1 MKTPR
6 LTPKNVIS
14 KARVLLFAA
23 AAVATLA
30 GSSVAEGA
38 AFTWTATAAGN
49 NYLWSDTANWA
60 GGAYPNAAGAVV
72 NINNDIVGDQNIDLP
87 SAGITLGTL
96 NIGDSGGGASN
107 SFTIAH
113 YYYGPNPGTYP
124 LTFQGANAGDATAI
138 NGTGLGTST
147 TSFYYPV
154 VLGGTSPLTITQ
166 NAAQEFYF
174 NSVIGN
180 GNNLNLVVNE
190 PIPDPTQPN
199 PILNGGIQILSLSG
213 SGTLT
218 KSGIGKA
225 SVFSDNTGFTGNVV
239 IQMGEFQV
247 GLTGHNPSATGYFG
261 TTNYTVYGNSN
272 TGDRLGTCLNIHPIG
287 SADVLMNPSA
297 VVNLAG
303 GGFTFDGWSNVVIP
317 LAFQA
322 INLTQGV
329 SKISLRNQCAVTLS
343 QINRSPG
350 ATAFI
355 YSPDHNLGLAADGA
369 LVQMKVNTVIS
380 TIGGGGD
387 KTTTTGSIVPWMFA
401 PTGGT
406 YTFITQDASS
416 HGLRML
422 QSAEY
427 VGSIASGSN
436 SFNNISINNNSGDT
450 IGADTTINSLKLYY
464 QYSSSAAFSISS
476 GAKLSVASGA
486 MILQKGNVVGAGTLQ
501 FGTTAAPAEGVI
513 FVADSASIAINANI
527 QGSLGLTK
535 SSTGTLILG
544 GSNNTGLTGTVTVA
558 GGILQAGAI
567 NALGNNTDVVLAN
580 SNNNTFSSPYNNVVT
595 TLNLAGFNQTVG
607 SLSGGGAYGGNVAL
621 GGATLTVGAGATPAS
636 TTYGGVISGAGN
648 LTKTGASTLTLTGAN
663 TYTGATTV
671 SAGTLVAA
679 NHTAL
684 GTGAVTVAANA
695 GLTYAATSDTT
706 LALGSTLAFSGAATL
721 GGMIGSTTTSAEIV
735 TASNASSTTGI
746 LTVNLSGLNGV
757 TPTTG
762 TYTLLHGGGASNTLN
777 NFTSIA
783 LGTVINNTNWTINA
797 GTLTNTA
804 NDITVGVTVAT
815 PLTAAYWTGTS
826 ATGIAKVWAASDGSS
841 TSNWSSVSGGAV
853 QGLIPTAVDLTIVG
867 TTVAA
872 TNSTLGANMTVKSL
886 TIADATNGLSLN
898 ADGNTLTIT
907 PASSS
912 AGITVNAGVPAST
925 IAANL
930 ALGAAQ
936 TWTNNSAS
944 TLTVSGI
951 ISGSSSLTKAGTGT
965 ITLSGANTYTGATTV
980 SVGTLLINGSTS
992 NGSAL
997 TVASGGTLGGSGT
1010 VGGTTGVTSG
1020 TINGSG
1026 LVLSGLATFNST
1038 GNTLSGTVTST
1049 TGVTLASG
1057 ASVTQTGTLTGNLNT
1072 TSSGTFTANGTVTGT
1087 ATVASGGTLAGSGT
1101 VGGTTGVTSGT
1112 VNGSGLTLTGTT
1124 TFNSTGNT
1132 LSGTVVSTSG
1142 VTLASGAALAL
1153 NGTLTGSLAVGNG
1166 TLTGSGG
1173 SVSGAMTLNGGT
1185 INLTSGTL
1193 SNTLGV
1199 TGGNWNGA
1207 GSVTGVVTSSSGT
1220 LTIGNGA
1227 NLTANGGLNVT
1238 GGTISAGNSA
1248 STITGS
1254 VNYTSSSSSN
1264 FYGVIAGVGKT
1275 LILNN
1280 ASATL
1285 TLGTSGSPVTE
1296 TYTGATD
1303 VTAGTLVVNG
1313 NLQSS
1318 GVTVRNGGTLK
1329 GNITAGGTTAIL
1341 SGGTLSVGNSPGTGS
1356 FATLSLAGTDIMEFN
1371 ASPSRGSAGTDYDTI
1386 GVSSSLTYGGD
1397 LKLTFSGLVTSDPAL
1412 AFHMFTGAALAGETG
1427 SFSHV
1432 WIYGTGGT
1440 QVGSLTDSSG
1450 TWSGLADLGYGGGTQ
1465 QFTFTQANGDLIVAV
1480 PEPAT
1485 WALLAFSLT
1494 TVMVFRRRRSS

>member
-49 NYLWSDTANWA
+49 NYLWTDTANWA

-190 PIPDPTQPN
+190 PIPDPIQPN

-303 GGFTFDGWSNVVIP
+303 GGFTFDGATSTVTP

-322 INLTQGV
+322 INLTQGA
-329 SKISLRNQCAVTLS
+329 SKITLNKECAVTLS

-355 YSPDHNLGLAADGA
+355 NSSTLLGLAADSA
-369 LVQMKVNTVIS
+369 VVRMTVTTPIP

-387 KTTTTGSIVPWMFA
+387 KTTTIGSIVPWMYGSS
-401 PTGGT
+401 GGT
-406 YTFITQDASS
+406 YTFISQDASS
-416 HGLRML
+416 GGLRML
-422 QSAEY
+422 SSSEY
-427 VGSIASGSN
+427 VGSIASGTTS
-436 SFNNISINNNSGDT
+436 SNNISINNTNGDT
-450 IGADTTINSLKLYY
+450 VSANTTINSLNLYY

-476 GAKLSVASGA
+476 GAKLSIASGA

-663 TYTGATTV
+663 TYTGATIV
-671 SAGTLVAA
+671 SAGTLLVSGG
-679 NHTAL
+679 
-684 GTGAVTVAANA
+684 GTLN
-695 GLTYAATSDTT
+695 ATSGISITGGT
-706 LALGSTLAFSGAATL
+706 L
-721 GGMIGSTTTSAEIV
+721 
-735 TASNASSTTGI
+735 NYQNNTTGLNRNI
-746 LTVNLSGLNGV
+746 TVNG
-757 TPTTG
+757 G
-762 TYTLLHGGGASNTLN
+762 TFKNNSTQNYT
-777 NFTSIA
+777 
-783 LGTVINNTNWTINA
+783 
-797 GTLTNTA
+797 GTLTFT
-804 NDITVGVTVAT
+804 
-815 PLTAAYWTGTS
+815 
-826 ATGIAKVWAASDGSS
+826 
-841 TSNWSSVSGGAV
+841 
-853 QGLIPTAVDLTIVG
+853 
-867 TTVAA
+867 
-872 TNSTLGANMTVKSL
+872 
-886 TIADATNGLSLN
+886 
-898 ADGNTLTIT
+898 
-907 PASSS
+907 
-912 AGITVNAGVPAST
+912 
-925 IAANL
+925 
-930 ALGAAQ
+930 
-936 TWTNNSAS
+936 
-944 TLTVSGI
+944 
-951 ISGSSSLTKAGTGT
+951 
-965 ITLSGANTYTGATTV
+965 
-980 SVGTLLINGSTS
+980 
-992 NGSAL
+992 
-997 TVASGGTLGGSGT
+997 SGT
-1010 VGGTTGVTSG
+1010 VGGT
-1020 TINGSG
+1020 N
-1026 LVLSGLATFNST
+1026 LSGIA
-1038 GNTLSGTVTST
+1038 
-1049 TGVTLASG
+1049 
-1057 ASVTQTGTLTGNLNT
+1057 
-1072 TSSGTFTANGTVTGT
+1072 
-1087 ATVASGGTLAGSGT
+1087 
-1101 VGGTTGVTSGT
+1101 
-1112 VNGSGLTLTGTT
+1112 
-1124 TFNSTGNT
+1124 
-1132 LSGTVVSTSG
+1132 
-1142 VTLASGAALAL
+1142 
-1153 NGTLTGSLAVGNG
+1153 
-1166 TLTGSGG
+1166 
-1173 SVSGAMTLNGGT
+1173 
-1185 INLTSGTL
+1185 
-1193 SNTLGV
+1193 
-1199 TGGNWNGA
+1199 
-1207 GSVTGVVTSSSGT
+1207 
-1220 LTIGNGA
+1220 LTIGAGQ
-1227 NLTANGGLNVT
+1227 
-1238 GGTISAGNSA
+1238 TIS
-1248 STITGS
+1248 
-1254 VNYTSSSSSN
+1254 
-1264 FYGVIAGVGKT
+1264 
-1275 LILNN
+1275 
-1280 ASATL
+1280 
-1285 TLGTSGSPVTE
+1285 P
-1296 TYTGATD
+1296 
-1303 VTAGTLVVNG
+1303 
-1313 NLQSS
+1313 
-1318 GVTVRNGGTLK
+1318 
-1329 GNITAGGTTAIL
+1329 
-1341 SGGTLSVGNSPGTGS
+1341 GNSPGT
-1356 FATLSLAGTDIMEFN
+1356 
-1371 ASPSRGSAGTDYDTI
+1371 
-1386 GVSSSLTYGGD
+1386 
-1397 LKLTFSGLVTSDPAL
+1397 VT
-1412 AFHMFTGAALAGETG
+1412 TGA
-1427 SFSHV
+1427 
-1432 WIYGTGGT
+1432 
-1440 QVGSLTDSSG
+1440 Q
-1450 TWSGLADLGYGGGTQ
+1450 TWSGGGTYVWEINNATGSQ
-1465 QFTFTQANGDLIVAV
+1465 GTNWDFINGVGALDISGLTTGSTFHINLIGLTAGNVSGAVSNWNGSVDGQWKIGTFSSINGTFASNLFNVDTSGFTNNNAAPGTFSVTNVGSVLFLTYVAV

-1494 TVMVFRRRRSS
+1494 TVMVMRRRRSS